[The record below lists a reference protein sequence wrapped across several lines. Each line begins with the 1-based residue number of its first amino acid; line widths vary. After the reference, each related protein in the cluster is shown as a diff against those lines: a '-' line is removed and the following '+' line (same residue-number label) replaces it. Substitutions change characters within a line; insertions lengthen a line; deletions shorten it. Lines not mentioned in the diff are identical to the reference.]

1 MTFQDVVSMIYL
13 IIAIVGVFGVLA
25 IAIVTD
31 HMTKKQEELK
41 KNRKKKRVV
50 HRPDNERIK
59 ILLSEENIIE
69 KINTIID
76 SIIANAANNY
86 LILTVQDDQ
95 REGYIS
101 PDIEREMSEYIFLT
115 VKNNM
120 TKDMK
125 DLISM
130 IYITENGE
138 LDKLLRLRIKFY
150 MINRM
155 INNNIEK

>member
-1 MTFQDVVSMIYL
+1 MTFQDISTMIFL
-13 IIAIVGVFGVLA
+13 IIAIAGIFGSLA

-31 HMTKKQEELK
+31 DMTKKQEELRK
-41 KNRKKKRVV
+41 KTKKKRVV

>member
-1 MTFQDVVSMIYL
+1 M
-13 IIAIVGVFGVLA
+13 
-25 IAIVTD
+25 
-31 HMTKKQEELK
+31 
-41 KNRKKKRVV
+41 
-50 HRPDNERIK
+50 
-59 ILLSEENIIE
+59 
-69 KINTIID
+69 
-76 SIIANAANNY
+76 
-86 LILTVQDDQ
+86 ILTVQDDQ

-101 PDIEREMSEYIFLT
+101 PDIEKEMSEYIFLT

>member
-1 MTFQDVVSMIYL
+1 MSFQDVVSMIYL
-13 IIAIVGVFGVLA
+13 IIAIVGIFGVLA

-101 PDIEREMSEYIFLT
+101 PDIEKEMSEYIFLT

>member
-1 MTFQDVVSMIYL
+1 MTFQDITTMIFL
-13 IIAIVGVFGVLA
+13 IIAIAGIFGVLA
-25 IAIVTD
+25 IAIVTE
-31 HMTKKQEELK
+31 HMTKKQEELR

>member
-1 MTFQDVVSMIYL
+1 MTFQDVTTMIFL
-13 IIAIVGVFGVLA
+13 IIVITGIFGVLA

-101 PDIEREMSEYIFLT
+101 PDIEKEMSEYIFLT

>member
-1 MTFQDVVSMIYL
+1 MSFQDVITMIFL
-13 IIAIVGVFGVLA
+13 IIAIAGIFGTLA

-31 HMTKKQEELK
+31 HMTNKEQ
-41 KNRKKKRVV
+41 KNTKKKRVV
-50 HRPDNERIK
+50 HKPDNERIK

-76 SIIANAANNY
+76 SIISNAANNY

-101 PDIEREMSEYIFLT
+101 PDIEREMSEYIFLS

>member
-1 MTFQDVVSMIYL
+1 MTFQDISTMIFL
-13 IIAIVGVFGVLA
+13 IIAIAGIFGSLA

-31 HMTKKQEELK
+31 HMTKKQEELRK
-41 KNRKKKRVV
+41 KTKKKRVV

-130 IYITENGE
+130 VYITENGE

>member
-1 MTFQDVVSMIYL
+1 MTFQDITTMIFL
-13 IIAIVGVFGVLA
+13 IIAIVGIFGVLA

-50 HRPDNERIK
+50 YRPDNERIK

-101 PDIEREMSEYIFLT
+101 PDIEKEMSEYIFLT

>member
-13 IIAIVGVFGVLA
+13 IIAIVGIFGVLA

-101 PDIEREMSEYIFLT
+101 PDIEKEMSEYIFLT

>member
-13 IIAIVGVFGVLA
+13 IIAIVGIFGVLA

>member
-1 MTFQDVVSMIYL
+1 M
-13 IIAIVGVFGVLA
+13 
-25 IAIVTD
+25 
-31 HMTKKQEELK
+31 E
-41 KNRKKKRVV
+41 
-50 HRPDNERIK
+50 
-59 ILLSEENIIE
+59 
-69 KINTIID
+69 IID
-76 SIIANAANNY
+76 CHVHLNR
-86 LILTVQDDQ
+86 Q

>member
-1 MTFQDVVSMIYL
+1 MTFQDIVSMIYL
-13 IIAIVGVFGVLA
+13 IIAIAGIFGSLA

-31 HMTKKQEELK
+31 HMIKKQEELK
-41 KNRKKKRVV
+41 KNRKKKRVA

>member
-1 MTFQDVVSMIYL
+1 MTFQDITTMIFL
-13 IIAIVGVFGVLA
+13 IVAIAGIFGVLA

-31 HMTKKQEELK
+31 HMTKKQEEL
-41 KNRKKKRVV
+41 RKKTKNKKVV
-50 HRPDNERIK
+50 HRSDNERIK

-101 PDIEREMSEYIFLT
+101 PDIEKEMSEYIFLT